1 MSAVAV
7 AGIASVGLGVATAAG
22 ALNPPAAPSASS
34 QIANLT
40 RGQIN
45 LMPSE
50 YQANATYN
58 PLYASL
64 NSTIAWQ
71 NLFGAPA
78 SSTSMKLAQKGWYDA
93 QGNFLGTLAQYPN
106 APQPGATL
114 EKKGNMMSIA
124 TAASPG
130 ELATAEAAQ
139 PRLLGLQTAAR
150 TQDIADVQNL
160 GPAAMAAMRA
170 YDPTVTGLYDTMGA
184 QAQALVNT
192 NGALDPFTQTAL
204 QQNYRSGEA
213 ARGMAGGTG
222 DAAMEAY
229 YQAATQEQ
237 RRLTN
242 LGVAGQVAGQVA
254 GYYGDP
260 FQQVIGRTSGGVQ
273 PSTPSY
279 TANQPNS
286 LNISPG
292 AYNLASQ
299 GYGMQY
305 QTQNAGWSQQ
315 MGALQSLVS
324 PGTAKAIG
332 GGVSSLNNYFNPPT
346 SGYGDAAGQI
356 S

>member
-7 AGIASVGLGVATAAG
+7 AAVSAVGLTAATAAG
-22 ALNPPAAPSASS
+22 AFAPPAAPSADQQMTSLTNS
-34 QIANLT
+34 QIK
-40 RGQIN
+40 
-45 LMPSE
+45 LMPKTFS
-50 YQANATYN
+50 ADATYN
-58 PLYASL
+58 PKYAAL

-78 SSTSMKLAQKGWYDA
+78 SSTSMKLAQTGWYDA
-93 QGNFLGTLAQYPN
+93 QGNYLGTLSQYPT
-106 APQPGATL
+106 APQAGAVYQKAGSYLSVTQ
-114 EKKGNMMSIA
+114 
-124 TAASPG
+124 AAAPG

-139 PRLLGLQTAAR
+139 PRLLGMQTAAR

-213 ARGMAGGTG
+213 ARGMAGGSS

-332 GGVSSLNNYFNPPT
+332 GGVSSLTNYFNPPT